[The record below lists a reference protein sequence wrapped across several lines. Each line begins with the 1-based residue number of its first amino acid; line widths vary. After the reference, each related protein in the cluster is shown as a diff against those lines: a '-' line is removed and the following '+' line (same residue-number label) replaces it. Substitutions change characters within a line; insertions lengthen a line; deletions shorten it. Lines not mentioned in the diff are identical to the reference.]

1 MYPWLVRRLIRS
13 ASGTTVLAGSRPVV
27 IDCVD
32 FPWRQVDAVNFR
44 QTWTDAVNFLVATP
58 DTVDFRGAGICPPH

>member
-13 ASGTTVLAGSRPVV
+13 ASGTTVLAGDRPVV

-32 FPWRQVDAVNFR
+32 FPYRQADAVNFR
-44 QTWTDAVNFLVATP
+44 LTQADRVNFPRTAP
-58 DTVDFRGAGICPPH
+58 DAVDFRGSGICPPH